1 LDAVKA
7 LDELIEQLD
16 GADVDGAE
24 VAPESVGENDPATD
38 AIDRVLGSQPRTT
51 NVRSLKGDP
60 AIEAFRRELVDG
72 LIRVDTAGQLLR
84 LVSQVVGAVLAG
96 RG

>member
-1 LDAVKA
+1 MNAVEA

-16 GADVDGAE
+16 GVEAAKDTPSEDK
-24 VAPESVGENDPATD
+24 PATD
-38 AIDRVLGSQPRTT
+38 AMDRVLASQPRTT
-51 NVRSLKGDP
+51 HVRSLKND
-60 AIEAFRRELVDG
+60 ATIETFRRELVDG

-84 LVSQVVGAVLAG
+84 LISQIVGAVLAP